1 MREVSSSGR
10 ESSTMIWIG
19 RILSGLAIFVFI
31 FTASFGL
38 LKPEM
43 ARQGFVH
50 YNYPEGA
57 MTRILIA
64 EIVCVVTYAIPR
76 TSVLGA
82 ILLTGYL
89 GGATATHFRVGEPF
103 LLPVCVGVIIWLGL
117 FLRDKRLRALLPLRR
132 PNV

>member
-1 MREVSSSGR
+1 LDGASK
-10 ESSTMIWIG
+10 STNSKGMLWTG
-19 RILSGLAIFVFI
+19 RIFSALAVLVFV

-38 LKPEM
+38 LKPEV
-43 ARQGFVH
+43 ARQGFEH

-64 EIVCVVTYAIPR
+64 EIVCVLVYAIPQ

-89 GGATATHFRVGEPF
+89 GGAVATHFRVGEPF
-103 LLPVCVGVIIWLGL
+103 FLPLGVAVFIWLGI
-117 FLRDKRLRALLPLRR
+117 FFRDKRLRALVPLRSR
-132 PNV
+132 DI